1 MSVYTDSMEHGPSR
15 EANHSS
21 FSQKFP
27 AFYGT
32 LWFIASFTRAFPL
45 RSQTNPSHDP
55 PPSPTSWRC
64 ILKWASHLC
73 LGLQSS
79 LVSLGSFHQNPIWTS
94 PISHICLI
102 LRLSHSSWFYQP
114 NNSEEYRSLNSS
126 LCGLLYSTVT
136 SSFSGLNVFA
146 ITLFLNTISLFLPQ
160 CERPNFTPM
169 QNDRQN
175 YSSLYLHLYIF
186 G

>member
-1 MSVYTDSMEHGPSR
+1 MEHGPSW

-21 FSQKFP
+21 FSQKF

-32 LWFIASFTRAFPL
+32 WRFITSFTRAVPFW
-45 RSQTNPSHDP
+45 SQTNPSHACP
-55 PPSPTSWRC
+55 PNHTSWRC
-64 ILKWASHLC
+64 ILIRASHLC
-73 LGLQSS
+73 VGLQSS
-79 LVSLGSFHQNPIWTS
+79 LVSLGYFHQNSIWTS
-94 PISHICLI
+94 PISHVCSLI
-102 LRLSHSSWFYQP
+102 LLDLISRVIF
-114 NNSEEYRSLNSS
+114 SEEYRSLNSS
-126 LCGLLYSTVT
+126 LCGLLHSTAT
-136 SSFSGLNVFA
+136 SSFLGLNVFA

-160 CERPNFTPM
+160 CERPSFTPV